1 MAFDSFRDFVNAL
14 DKAGELK
21 RISQPVATELEITEI
36 ADREMKLPGGGK
48 ALLFEKPTVNGVV
61 SPFPVAINT
70 LGSHKRMAMSMG
82 ANSVDEVANEL
93 GALMKAK
100 PPTSFKEAIKLLSLA
115 LDLRHAKP
123 KTVKSGSC
131 KDVIHKFDAPTSRK
145 EPWPKAIDI
154 LGSAGVS
161 PAVSGVLAGNTSS
174 NKQVVGETPT
184 TAPET
189 GALPTLLNLPILK
202 CWPLDGGRF
211 ITLPCVVTR
220 DPDTGERNLGMYR
233 IQIYDDKTTG
243 MHWQLQKVAARH
255 GRRYY
260 ERGER
265 MPVAIFIGGDP
276 MFPFAA
282 TAPLPDGLDEF
293 LLAGYLRKKSVE
305 MIKCET
311 NDLEVPANAD
321 FVIEGYID
329 PTEPLRDEGPFG
341 DHTGYY
347 TLPEPYPVFHVTA
360 ITHRKDAVYPATIVG
375 IPPMEDFY
383 IGGASVKLF
392 LPIFKMNFPEIV
404 DIALPAEGVFHN
416 LVFVSIKKT
425 YPMQAYKIMHG
436 LWGMGQ
442 MMFTKYIVVVDAGVN
457 VHNTSEVLFHL
468 TANTDPQRDSIFTKG
483 PSDVLDHATSEIAS
497 GSKLGIDATK
507 KIPGEGFKRAWPP
520 LIKMDESVKA
530 KVEKLFGGTGR

>member
-14 DKAGELK
+14 DRAGELK
-21 RISQPVATELEITEI
+21 RIAQPVATELEITEI
-36 ADREMKLPGGGK
+36 ADREMKSPGGGK
-48 ALLFEKPTVNGVV
+48 ALLFEQPTVNGVV

-100 PPTSFKEAIKLLSLA
+100 PPTSFRETIKLLGQA

-123 KTVKSGSC
+123 KIVKSGAC
-131 KDVIHKFDAPTSRK
+131 KEVIHKFDAPASRK

-161 PAVSGVLAGNTSS
+161 PAVSGVLAGNNPK
-174 NKQVVGETPT
+174 NKNVVGETPT
-184 TAPET
+184 TALET

-220 DPDTGERNLGMYR
+220 DPDTGERNVGMYR

-243 MHWQLQKVAARH
+243 MHWQLQKVGARH

-260 ERGER
+260 ETGTR
-265 MPVAIFIGGDP
+265 MPVSIFIGGDP

-305 MIKCET
+305 LVKCET
-311 NDLEVPANAD
+311 NDLEVPANSD
-321 FVIEGYID
+321 FVIEGYVD
-329 PTEPLRDEGPFG
+329 PTEPMRDEGPFG

-483 PSDVLDHATSEIAS
+483 PSDVLDHATSEIAI

-530 KVEKLFGGTGR
+530 KVEKLLKNF